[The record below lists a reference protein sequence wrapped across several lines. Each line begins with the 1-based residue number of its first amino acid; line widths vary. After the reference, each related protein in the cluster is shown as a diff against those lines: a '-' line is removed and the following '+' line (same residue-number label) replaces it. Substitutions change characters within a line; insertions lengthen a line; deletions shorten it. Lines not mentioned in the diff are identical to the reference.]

1 MVNVLW
7 RRRLVL
13 LVGLLCASLGMGC
26 RRSDEMTFDVLDGVK
41 YRILFHAGTPSFNSS
56 KRTEESG
63 EETFLWDNGNVKIEL
78 KVTRPK
84 SAADTFS
91 SRLKVGEGDY
101 GTLKPGDDVIIDVRQ
116 TVKVTVNGVERT
128 P

>member
-13 LVGLLCASLGMGC
+13 LVGLLSASLGTGC
-26 RRSDEMTFDVLDGVK
+26 RRSNETTFDVLDGVK
-41 YRILFHAGTPSFNSS
+41 YRILVQTGAPSFNSS
-56 KRTEESG
+56 KKTEEFG
-63 EETFLWDNGNVKIEL
+63 QETFLWDNGNLKIEL

-84 SAADTFS
+84 AAAETFS
-91 SRLKVGEGDY
+91 SRLKIGESEY
-101 GTLKPGDDVIIDVRQ
+101 GTLMPGDDVIIDARQ
-116 TVKVTVNGVERT
+116 AVKVIVNGVERT